1 MNSHAASPP
10 IMLNQAGSRCL
21 LFGASGRLGKLC
33 SELMS
38 ARRMPCGSLLR
49 NGDLVYGG
57 SRIGNI
63 HEVEPPPGRY
73 AVIDASIDHG
83 SLAAMS
89 AHEDA
94 KSTFLERLNSRGGLA
109 GLLAFSS
116 GVAEFDDALIK
127 TEWHRCYKRA
137 KLRLEGFASR
147 LSCPAYCPRLFVVI
161 GPRSFEAAA
170 TGWVD
175 VVRQACESARVGMGM
190 PDEPR
195 SWVAESFLERQI
207 NAFLDAPGEA
217 RPATPLNGTFSL
229 GLIARFAAQ
238 QLGREI
244 AIERRDVAGW
254 LSVPYVS
261 RVAPLIAPE
270 YSLDAV
276 LSPLVAKYAAG
287 LRG

>member
-1 MNSHAASPP
+1 
-10 IMLNQAGSRCL
+10 MLIQPDVKWL

-33 SELMS
+33 AESLG
-38 ARRMPCGSLLR
+38 ARGVPFGRLSR
-49 NGDLVYGG
+49 NGDLAYGG

-63 HEVEPPPGRY
+63 QESEPPPGRY

-94 KSTFLERLNSRGGLA
+94 KSAFLERLHSRGGLA
-109 GLLAFSS
+109 GLVAFSS

-127 TEWHRCYKRA
+127 TEWHRSYKRA

-175 VVRQACESARVGMGM
+175 VVRQACDGTRVGMGQ

-195 SWVAESFLERQI
+195 SWVAEGFLERQI
-207 NAFLDAPGEA
+207 NRFLDAPGEA
-217 RPATPLNGTFSL
+217 RPATPVNGTFSL

-238 QLGREI
+238 RLGREI
-244 AIERRDVAGW
+244 TIERREVAGW

-261 RVAPLIAPE
+261 SVAPLTAPE
-270 YSLDAV
+270 YSLEAV
-276 LSPLVAKYAAG
+276 LSPLVARYAAG
-287 LRG
+287 PGAWRNSP

>member
-1 MNSHAASPP
+1 
-10 IMLNQAGSRCL
+10 MLNQPGIRCL
-21 LFGASGRLGKLC
+21 LFGASGRLGTLC
-33 SELMS
+33 TELLS
-38 ARRMPCGSLLR
+38 ARGVPFGGLLR
-49 NGDLVYGG
+49 NGDLAYGG
-57 SRIGNI
+57 SRIGNL
-63 HEVEPPPGRY
+63 HDVEPPPGRY

-83 SLAAMS
+83 SLGAMS

-94 KSTFLERLNSRGGLA
+94 KSAFLDRLNSRGGLA
-109 GLLAFSS
+109 GLIAFSS
-116 GVAEFDDALIK
+116 GAAEFDDALIK

-147 LSCPAYCPRLFVVI
+147 VSCPAYCPRLFVVI
-161 GPRSFEAAA
+161 GPCSFKAAA

-175 VVRQACESARVGMGM
+175 VVRQACETTRVGIGM
-190 PDEPR
+190 PEQPR
-195 SWVAESFLERQI
+195 SWVAESFLKREI

-244 AIERRDVAGW
+244 TIERRDVAGW

-261 RVAPLIAPE
+261 RVAPLTAPN
-270 YSLDAV
+270 YSLEAV
-276 LSPLVAKYAAG
+276 LSPLVANYAAG
-287 LRG
+287 LRS

>member
-1 MNSHAASPP
+1 
-10 IMLNQAGSRCL
+10 MLNQSGIRCL
-21 LFGASGRLGKLC
+21 LFGATGRLGTLC
-33 SELMS
+33 SGLLGSRRVPAGTLM
-38 ARRMPCGSLLR
+38 R
-49 NGDLVYGG
+49 NGNLMFDG

-63 HEVEPPPGRY
+63 HDPEPPPGRY

-83 SLAAMS
+83 SLQAMS
-89 AHEDA
+89 AHEEA
-94 KSTFLERLNSRGGLA
+94 KSTFLERLNSRGCLA
-109 GLLAFSS
+109 GLMAFSS
-116 GVAEFDDALIK
+116 GVVEFDDALIQ

-137 KLRLEGFASR
+137 KLRLETFGGR

-175 VVRQACESARVGMGM
+175 VVRQAGKGSCVGIGS

-195 SWVAESFLERQI
+195 SWVAESFICDQI
-207 NAFLDAPGEA
+207 GAFLDAPAQA

-229 GLIARFAAQ
+229 GLIARIAAR

-244 AIERRDVAGW
+244 TIEPREVKGW

-261 RVAPLIAPE
+261 RAPPSIAPE
-270 YSLDAV
+270 YSLEAI
-276 LSPLVAKYAAG
+276 LAPLVARSAG
-287 LRG
+287 GSRP

>member
-1 MNSHAASPP
+1 MLIPP
-10 IMLNQAGSRCL
+10 GSRCL

-38 ARRMPCGSLLR
+38 ARRVPFGRLLR
-49 NGDLVYGG
+49 NGDLEYGG

-63 HEVEPPPGRY
+63 HEVEPPPGRF
-73 AVIDASIDHG
+73 AVIDASIDHA

-94 KSTFLERLNSRGGLA
+94 KSAFLERLNSRGGLA

-137 KLRLEGFASR
+137 KLRLEEFASR

-175 VVRQACESARVGMGM
+175 VLRQACDGTRVAMGQ
-190 PDEPR
+190 PHEPR
-195 SWVAESFLERQI
+195 SWVAEGFLGRQI
-207 NAFLDAPGEA
+207 NAFLDAPAEA
-217 RPATPLNGTFSL
+217 RPATPVNGTFSL
-229 GLIARFAAQ
+229 ELIARFAAQ
-238 QLGREI
+238 QLHREI
-244 AIERRDVAGW
+244 TIERREVAGW

-261 RVAPLIAPE
+261 RAAPLIAAE
-270 YSLDAV
+270 YSLEAV
-276 LSPLVAKYAAG
+276 LAPLVAKYAAG
-287 LRG
+287 LRA

>member
-1 MNSHAASPP
+1 
-10 IMLNQAGSRCL
+10 
-21 LFGASGRLGKLC
+21 
-33 SELMS
+33 
-38 ARRMPCGSLLR
+38 
-49 NGDLVYGG
+49 
-57 SRIGNI
+57 
-63 HEVEPPPGRY
+63 
-73 AVIDASIDHG
+73 
-83 SLAAMS
+83 
-89 AHEDA
+89 
-94 KSTFLERLNSRGGLA
+94 
-109 GLLAFSS
+109 
-116 GVAEFDDALIK
+116 LIK

-276 LSPLVAKYAAG
+276 LSPLVARYAAG